1 MCKKKCNFAQFLVK
15 GMKKGLIFIVFI
27 LIGLGGVLVNR
38 YYRLNYC
45 NFTSKDGESHGYYL
59 YPKAT
64 TDSVMALIAAD
75 YDIGSVRQWKRHIR
89 KMELTQV
96 EPGYYKFPAK
106 MGDKV
111 LIRRLKLGEETPVR
125 LSFTHYLRTP
135 EQLAG
140 HLSKQLLVDSVEI
153 VSRMFDAE
161 FMAAYGL
168 KPQTAITL
176 FLPDTYEVYWSMSAD
191 QLFARMAKEY
201 KRFWTDERKAK
212 AAAKKLSQ
220 SEVAT
225 LASIVES
232 ETNNQT
238 EFPTIA
244 SIYLNRLRL
253 GIPLQACPTV
263 IFAERDFGKRRV
275 LKKDLE
281 FDSPY
286 NTYKYR
292 GLPPGPIRCTR
303 KSTMDAVLDA
313 PKTDYLYMCAN
324 PDFSGTHVFTKS
336 LREHQRVAAQY
347 QRELNKRHVR

>member
-1 MCKKKCNFAQFLVK
+1 MKNKHIIYITLVVFA
-15 GMKKGLIFIVFI
+15 GIFGNHYF
-27 LIGLGGVLVNR
+27 
-38 YYRLNYC
+38 RLNYC
-45 NFTSKDGESHGYYL
+45 NFKSNDGKEHGYYI
-59 YPKAT
+59 YPDASL
-64 TDSVMALIAAD
+64 DSVFRLIEED
-75 YDIGSVRQWKRHIR
+75 YDVGSKLQWKKHVL
-89 KMELTQV
+89 MQELN
-96 EPGYYKFPAK
+96 EIAPGYYKFPTK
-106 MGDKV
+106 MGDKL
-111 LIRRLKLGEETPVR
+111 LIRRFKLGDETPIK
-125 LSFTHYLRTP
+125 LTFTHRIRTP

-140 HLSKQLLVDSVEI
+140 LLGKQLLVDSAEI
-153 VSRMFDAE
+153 ADRMLSATY
-161 FMAAYGL
+161 MSSYGL
-168 KPQTAITL
+168 TPQTAITL
-176 FLPDTYEVYWSMSAD
+176 FMPDTYEVYWSMNAN
-191 QLFARMAKEY
+191 QLFARMANEY
-201 KRFWTDERKAK
+201 KHFWTDERKIK

-232 ETNNQT
+232 ETNRQ
-238 EFPTIA
+238 EEYPTIA
-244 SIYLNRLRL
+244 SIYLNRLSK

-263 IFAERDFGKRRV
+263 IFAERDFSKRRV

-286 NTYKYR
+286 NTYKHK

-303 KSTMDAVLDA
+303 KSTMDAVLNA